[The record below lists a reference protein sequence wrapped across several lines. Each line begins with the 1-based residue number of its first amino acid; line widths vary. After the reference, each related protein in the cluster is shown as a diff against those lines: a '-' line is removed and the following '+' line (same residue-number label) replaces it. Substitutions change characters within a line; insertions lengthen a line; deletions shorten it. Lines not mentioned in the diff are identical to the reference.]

1 MPTEM
6 ISFLAQLAR
15 DPRAVGA
22 IAPSG
27 TPLAERITATI
38 PRTGQPL
45 VVELGPGTGAFTR
58 VIQRRLA
65 GQGRHLAVEIN
76 PTFADRLA
84 REHPAVDV
92 LQADAGA
99 LAGLLSERDLP
110 PAEVIVSG
118 LPWAVFSAQ
127 RQREIL
133 TAVVAA
139 LADHGVFT
147 TFAYQHARWSPPA
160 RRLHRNL
167 RELFEEV
174 VVGGTVWANLPPAV
188 VYHCRRPIRQPA
200 VEERGGPGRHPGPAR
215 PGNRSAS
222 RGPESNRP

>member
-15 DPRAVGA
+15 SPRAVGA

-27 TPLAERITATI
+27 VPLAERITATI
-38 PRTGQPL
+38 PRTGGPL

-65 GQGRHLAVEIN
+65 GQGRHLALEIN
-76 PTFADRLA
+76 ATFADRLA
-84 REHPAVDV
+84 REHPGVDV
-92 LQADAGA
+92 LQADAGN
-99 LAGLLSERDLP
+99 LADLLTERNLP
-110 PAEVIVSG
+110 RAEAIVSG
-118 LPWAVFSAQ
+118 LPWAVFTAQ

-133 TAVVAA
+133 SAVVAA
-139 LADHGVFT
+139 LADDGAFT
-147 TFAYQHARWSPPA
+147 TFAYQHARWAPPA
-160 RRLHRNL
+160 RRLHRTL

-188 VYHCRRPIRQPA
+188 VYHCRRPVRQPLVA
-200 VEERGGPGRHPGPAR
+200 EAGTS
-215 PGNRSAS
+215 RSA
-222 RGPESNRP
+222 RRPSPVRPLGMPQPAQS

>member
-6 ISFLAQLAR
+6 ISFLSQLAR

-27 TPLAERITATI
+27 IPLAEQVTAAI
-38 PRTGQPL
+38 PRTGHPL

-76 PTFADRLA
+76 PAFADELA
-84 REHPAVDV
+84 RRHPGVEV
-92 LQADAGA
+92 LRADAGTLPDL
-99 LAGLLSERDLP
+99 LAARELP
-110 PAEVIVSG
+110 RAEVIVSG
-118 LPWAVFSAQ
+118 LPWAIFDQQ

-133 TAVVAA
+133 DAVHGA
-139 LADHGVFT
+139 LADHGAFT
-147 TFAYQHARWSPPA
+147 TFAYQHARWTPPA
-160 RRLHRNL
+160 RQLHRML

-174 VVGGTVWANLPPAV
+174 IVGGTVWANLPPAI
-188 VYHCRRPIRQPA
+188 VYHCRRPIR
-200 VEERGGPGRHPGPAR
+200 R
-215 PGNRSAS
+215 
-222 RGPESNRP
+222 

>member
-6 ISFLAQLAR
+6 ISFLAQFARSPLAT
-15 DPRAVGA
+15 GA

-27 TPLAERITATI
+27 VPLAERITASI
-38 PRTGQPL
+38 PRSGDPL

-65 GQGRHLAVEIN
+65 GQGRHLALEIN
-76 PTFADRLA
+76 PTFAERLA
-84 REHPAVDV
+84 REFPGVDV
-92 LQADAGA
+92 LEADAGA
-99 LAGLLSERDLP
+99 LPGLLAERDLP
-110 PAEVIVSG
+110 PAQVIVSG

-127 RQREIL
+127 KQREIL
-133 TAVVAA
+133 GSVVEA
-139 LADHGVFT
+139 LADDGVFT

-174 VVGGTVWANLPPAV
+174 VVGATVWANLPPAM
-188 VYHCRRPIRQPA
+188 VYHCRRPIRHLPG
-200 VEERGGPGRHPGPAR
+200 EERGASGRHPGPAR
-215 PGNRSAS
+215 PGNRSAQ
-222 RGPESNRP
+222 RGPEPSRP

>member
-1 MPTEM
+1 M

-45 VVELGPGTGAFTR
+45 VVELGPGTGAFTK
-58 VIQRRLA
+58 VIQQRLA

-76 PTFADRLA
+76 PAFADRLA

-92 LQADAGA
+92 LRADAEA
-99 LAGLLSERDLP
+99 LATLLTERNLP
-110 PAEVIVSG
+110 RAEAIVSG
-118 LPWAVFSAQ
+118 LPWAVFTAQ

-133 TAVVAA
+133 SAVVAA
-139 LADHGVFT
+139 LADDGAFT
-147 TFAYQHARWSPPA
+147 TFAYQHARWAPPA
-160 RRLHRNL
+160 RRLHRAL
-167 RELFEEV
+167 CELFEEV

-188 VYHCRRPIRQPA
+188 VYHCRRPVRQQYADDGTRPA
-200 VEERGGPGRHPGPAR
+200 GYAR
-215 PGNRSAS
+215 AL
-222 RGPESNRP
+222 

>member
-15 DPRAVGA
+15 DPRSVGA

-27 TPLAERITATI
+27 APLAERITATI

-65 GQGRHLAVEIN
+65 GQGRHLALEIN

-92 LQADAGA
+92 LQADAST
-99 LAGLLSERDLP
+99 LAGLLAERNLP

-118 LPWAVFSAQ
+118 LPWAVFGAD
-127 RQREIL
+127 RQRAIL
-133 TAVVAA
+133 ASVVAA

-167 RELFEEV
+167 RDLFEEV
-174 VVGGTVWANLPPAV
+174 VVGSTVWANLPPAV
-188 VYHCRRPIRQPA
+188 VYHCRRPVRQLAGAGAGAGAERGVPA
-200 VEERGGPGRHPGPAR
+200 V
-215 PGNRSAS
+215 SAA
-222 RGPESNRP
+222 

>member
-6 ISFLAQLAR
+6 ISFLAQWARAPLAI
-15 DPRAVGA
+15 GA

-27 TPLAERITATI
+27 MPLAERITATI
-38 PRTGQPL
+38 PRSGQPL

-84 REHPAVDV
+84 REHPGVDV
-92 LQADAGA
+92 LRADAGA
-99 LAGLLSERDLP
+99 LAGLLAERDLP
-110 PAEVIVSG
+110 PAGVIVSG
-118 LPWAVFSAQ
+118 LPWTVFGAQ

-133 TAVVAA
+133 GSVVAA
-139 LADHGVFT
+139 LADDGVFT

-188 VYHCRRPIRQPA
+188 VYHCRRPIRHPSGA
-200 VEERGGPGRHPGPAR
+200 ERGGPGRHPGPLR
-215 PGNRSAS
+215 PANRSAP
-222 RGPESNRP
+222 RGPEPTRP